1 MLTQSP
7 SSNLFWPAMVFA
19 LNQAQPR
26 TAQVRLRDAP
36 GYILISATQPL
47 SQAALLISSPS
58 AQIPGF
64 CWAVF
69 SL

>member
-7 SSNLFWPAMVFA
+7 SSSLFWPATVFA

-26 TAQVRLRDAP
+26 TAQVRLGDAP
-36 GYILISATQPL
+36 GYILLSVTQPFT
-47 SQAALLISSPS
+47 QAALLVSSPS